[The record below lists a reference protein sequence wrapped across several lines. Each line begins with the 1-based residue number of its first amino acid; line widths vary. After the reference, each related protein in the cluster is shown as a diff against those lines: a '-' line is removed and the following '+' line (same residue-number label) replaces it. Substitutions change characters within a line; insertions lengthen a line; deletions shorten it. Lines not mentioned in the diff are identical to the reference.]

1 MEKNA
6 IIAALIVAILLG
18 FVLWFFIFRK
28 KEPEPEPKPEPEVTG
43 PTPEPGTTP
52 SETVDATDEAMMG
65 GDDEPVPDEDE
76 TSLDNAPAEDG
87 VEEETTG
94 EVSPY
99 MIKK

>member
-1 MEKNA
+1 MDQRA
-6 IIAALIVAILLG
+6 IIALLVIGIVLG
-18 FVLWFFIFRK
+18 FTLWFFIFRK
-28 KEPEPEPKPEPEVTG
+28 PEPEPEPELEVTG
-43 PTPEPGTTP
+43 PAPGPGTTP
-52 SETVDATDEAMMG
+52 SETADATDEAMMG

-76 TSLDNAPAEDG
+76 TSLDTASTEDE